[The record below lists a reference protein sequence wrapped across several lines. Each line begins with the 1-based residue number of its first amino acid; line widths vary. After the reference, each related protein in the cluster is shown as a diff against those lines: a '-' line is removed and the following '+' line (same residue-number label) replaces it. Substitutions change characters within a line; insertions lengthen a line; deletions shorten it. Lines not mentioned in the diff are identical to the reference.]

1 MVNQTEVFLMK
12 FPKVNKNSVF
22 LLAETLASR
31 VASSQLVALGCPEL
45 IAKSRDDY
53 VKIAVRLGNDPEL

>member
-1 MVNQTEVFLMK
+1 MK